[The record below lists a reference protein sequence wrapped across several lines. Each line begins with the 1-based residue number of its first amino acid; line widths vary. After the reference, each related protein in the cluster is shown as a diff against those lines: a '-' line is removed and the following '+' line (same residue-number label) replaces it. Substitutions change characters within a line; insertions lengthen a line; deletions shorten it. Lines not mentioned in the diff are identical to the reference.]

1 MTPNICWGWVLWR
14 IPLYVH
20 SKYTGMKSRILQ
32 SYSILLWSTSRSP
45 RFHPFLLKQQVLQIH
60 DELLRSVVL
69 LSGKGAVKM
78 HMLQDYQS
86 TSTKGT
92 SLGHTY
98 SDLHNTFAN
107 NQHPSPWQVRSPQ
120 TSTIINWY
128 QLYTPRVL
136 SFALKVF
143 EVHQMAVSTTAS
155 QLLLWRSRQPSVGR
169 RNPEKNW
176 GLWRK
181 RKGIKKY
188 ETNGQDGRT
197 RVRREYR
204 TNHIAH
210 IRFKSW
216 SYQK

>member
-1 MTPNICWGWVLWR
+1 
-14 IPLYVH
+14 
-20 SKYTGMKSRILQ
+20 MKSRILQ

-107 NQHPSPWQVRSPQ
+107 NQHPSP
-120 TSTIINWY
+120 
-128 QLYTPRVL
+128 
-136 SFALKVF
+136 
-143 EVHQMAVSTTAS
+143 
-155 QLLLWRSRQPSVGR
+155 
-169 RNPEKNW
+169 
-176 GLWRK
+176 
-181 RKGIKKY
+181 
-188 ETNGQDGRT
+188 
-197 RVRREYR
+197 
-204 TNHIAH
+204 
-210 IRFKSW
+210 
-216 SYQK
+216 